1 MDGVSLRA
9 DVTNTSSYWLSLLL
23 STLLPFEWRN
33 HLSKPW
39 QDVASFPLPFH
50 PFSCPGGI
58 LLFQCWLCI
67 TWEVSNNVPKPI
79 TWRTSTYF
87 LSLDFLLYSQS
98 WTESICCVES
108 WANPKQRSR
117 MQTKMG
123 LILNNLLL
131 LVFQRLPARF
141 SQHHSDHFR
150 CHDIKMK

>member
-1 MDGVSLRA
+1 MWPILQATGFHFSCLHCPRLNGEIIWASHDRMWPLSLSLFTHSPVQGAFFFSNA
-9 DVTNTSSYWLSLLL
+9 DSASPEKSATMCPSLLL
-23 STLLPFEWRN
+23 GELQ
-33 HLSKPW
+33 H
-39 QDVASFPLPFH
+39 
-50 PFSCPGGI
+50 I
-58 LLFQCWLCI
+58 
-67 TWEVSNNVPKPI
+67 
-79 TWRTSTYF
+79 
-87 LSLDFLLYSQS
+87 LSLDLLYSQS

-108 WANPKQRSR
+108 WANPNQRSR